1 MNKNIGLTMLMEKIK
16 NKQKL
21 KLDLE
26 NGIILDLIWKEDIK
40 AYQSYSSEI
49 EMEVGLWLPETLIKI
64 ATEKD
69 WGCKLIMED

>member
-26 NGIILDLIWKEDIK
+26 NGIILDLNFDKDK
-40 AYQSYSSEI
+40 QAYIGYSPEI

-64 ATEKD
+64 ATEKN

>member
-40 AYQSYSSEI
+40 AYQGYSSEI

-64 ATEKD
+64 ATEKN
-69 WGCKLIMED
+69 WGCKLIMEE

>member
-26 NGIILDLIWKEDIK
+26 NGIILDLNWDKEIN
-40 AYQSYSSEI
+40 AYRGYSNKI
-49 EMEVGLWLPETLIKI
+49 ETEVGIWLPETLIKI